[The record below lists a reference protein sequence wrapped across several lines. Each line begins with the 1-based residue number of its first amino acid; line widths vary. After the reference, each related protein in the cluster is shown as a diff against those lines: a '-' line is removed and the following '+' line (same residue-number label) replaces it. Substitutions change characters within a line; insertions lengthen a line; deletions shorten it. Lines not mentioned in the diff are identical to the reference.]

1 MPVIVSY
8 IISSILCALNIAG
21 AVYYFIS
28 DRKLKELKENNQLI
42 TYRNDKNKIAY
53 FVLLG
58 LASAGHIATMI
69 LYGISIIDQ
78 SYYLLLEVL
87 IIFVSLFALVYLGG
101 TACSYVVVNGKYIE
115 IHTFLKKT
123 KVLNVND
130 VKKTG
135 VAQNYF
141 VMADDLGNTLGYFL
155 FSNVNT
161 KDFVKFLVSKGI
173 EVPDEIQKYFGLI
186 EENVIDVDPSLEG
199 VDASKLKALKDPNR
213 SEYEEIGRHFR
224 ENFASY
230 KKKIIIFV
238 TVSTLVLALALIGLY
253 FVMKSPFIF
262 IFAFML
268 PLVVYTKVKELLNAR
283 KDITNKS
290 DYELGC
296 KYYTSD
302 KRIKGYAKAKIKTV
316 KSTSLMLGIIFL
328 LFGAFIGY
336 SYFTTKAPDYSLLTT
351 ITGEVAKYEY
361 KEGSGATFTLLKD
374 GKEDTVSYV
383 LPALLEKYVDA
394 EKLVALKNG
403 TNEDFVG
410 ATLNIKVSNE
420 KAATAYATFALDVT
434 KEGVTTSYIGEAE
447 INEYFQ
453 EYMTRYSIMFY
464 VSIALVG
471 ASAIY
476 YFAFYYY
483 YKKDEANESIELF
496 NKEENN
502 SNTDVIDLTNKVNHV
517 HDEDAAVNI
526 LLEDREKH
534 QVDEKKDN

>member
-8 IISSILCALNIAG
+8 IISSILCALNIIG

-28 DRKLKELKENNQLI
+28 NRKLKKLKENNQLI
-42 TYRNDKNKIAY
+42 TYRNDKNKIVY
-53 FVLLG
+53 LVLLG
-58 LASAGHIATMI
+58 LATAGHILTMI
-69 LYGISIIDQ
+69 LYGFSIIDQ

-87 IIFVSLFALVYLGG
+87 IIFISLFALVYLGG
-101 TACSYVVVNGKYIE
+101 TACSYVVVNDNDIE
-115 IHTFLKKT
+115 IHGFLKKT

-161 KDFVKFLVSKGI
+161 KDFVKFLVTKGI

-186 EENVIDVDPSLEG
+186 EETIIDVDPSLEG
-199 VDASKLKALKDPNR
+199 VDASLVKALKDPKR
-213 SEYEEIGRHFR
+213 SEYEEIGRHFK
-224 ENFASY
+224 ENFESY
-230 KKKIIIFV
+230 KKKTIIFV

-262 IFAFML
+262 IFAIML

-316 KSTSLMLGIIFL
+316 RSTSLMLGIIFL

-361 KEGSGATFTLLKD
+361 KEGSGASFTLLKD
-374 GKEDTVSYV
+374 GKEDEVSYV

-403 TNEDFVG
+403 KNEDFVG

-434 KEGVTTSYIGEAE
+434 KDGVTTSYIGEKE
-447 INEYFQ
+447 INEYFK
-453 EYMTRYSIMFY
+453 EYMSRYSIMFY
-464 VSIALVG
+464 ISLALVG

-502 SNTDVIDLTNKVNHV
+502 SNTDVIDLTNKVNYV

-526 LLEDREKH
+526 LLEGREKH